1 MCSFRGIIVR
11 FFWFVGLLNGFCPL
25 VGVFPSF
32 HCLSVWRW
40 KTSICTVP
48 WSHQRLFISLFL
60 LISPLFSAISVFF
73 LSFRVCVWCST
84 LVSVFRYCICDL
96 SNHCCYCYYSKMKP
110 STRRSPRSSAP
121 SGEAASSPTAKAK
134 VSFVYAF
141 FDLWCVWTVFVF
153 FFLLSV
159 FCIFMNVFAI
169 FFLLFVREPVSLA
182 GILLVKPAKLLK
194 LHVWLRMLALIVGTK
209 LRFVLFLCLGFWS
222 FQILLLFDFVCFSV
236 LFCISSCSFCCIVV
250 LFFSGRLLS
259 VCIGFCLQGN

>member
-1 MCSFRGIIVR
+1 MTFYLFCRGCFVFLLFIGIYFVIYICDYIKMIIKNCINFFKKNCYRLRLYCSFRGIIVS
-11 FFWFVGLLNGFCPL
+11 FFWVVGLLNGFCPL
-25 VGVFPSF
+25 VGVFRSF

-48 WSHQRLFISLFL
+48 WSQQRLFIYLFL

-134 VSFVYAF
+134 VSFVYAC
-141 FDLWCVWTVFVF
+141 FDLWCVWTVFVYF
-153 FFLLSV
+153 YALCFLHFY
-159 FCIFMNVFAI
+159 FCICD
-169 FFLLFVREPVSLA
+169 
-182 GILLVKPAKLLK
+182 
-194 LHVWLRMLALIVGTK
+194 
-209 LRFVLFLCLGFWS
+209 LC
-222 FQILLLFDFVCFSV
+222 
-236 LFCISSCSFCCIVV
+236 FCC
-250 LFFSGRLLS
+250 LL
-259 VCIGFCLQGN
+259 GNRWV